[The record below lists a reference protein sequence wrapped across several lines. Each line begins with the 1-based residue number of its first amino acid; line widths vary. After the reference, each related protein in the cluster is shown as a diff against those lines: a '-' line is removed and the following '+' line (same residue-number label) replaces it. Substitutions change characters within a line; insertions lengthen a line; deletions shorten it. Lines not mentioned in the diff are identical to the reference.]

1 MTSVMPWH
9 GTQFSEV
16 LGRRDR
22 LPHALLLHGRKGI
35 GKLRFALALAHALLC
50 EHPTPEGSCGAC
62 ASCAWLQSGVH
73 PDFRRLE
80 PAVDSDSDDDTPRTK
95 ASTQIVIEQVRALSE
110 FLFVST
116 HRGGWRP
123 VIVHPAEALNPNA
136 ANALLK
142 NLEEPP
148 AHTLFILV
156 SHRLHQLLP
165 TIKSRCQLLPLPA
178 PRRDQATAWLA
189 EQGVE
194 DAELAAA
201 HTGHAPLLAMEL
213 QEQDYWAQRKR
224 FLGHLAAPQIDV
236 LTAAEQCNEAGIPAL
251 LEWLQKWTYD
261 VASRQLTGTVRY
273 NPDHEKTLS
282 RVAAGCSPV
291 RMLRFHRELV
301 RMQRHAQHPLNVR
314 LFLEQM
320 LFAYAEVASPRAAT
334 T

>member
-1 MTSVMPWH
+1 MTAVMPWH
-9 GTQFSEV
+9 RAAFADV
-16 LGRRDR
+16 LGRKEK
-22 LPHALLLHGRKGI
+22 LPHALLLHGRRGI
-35 GKLRFALALAHALLC
+35 GKLHFGLALAQAVLC
-50 EHPTPEGSCGAC
+50 EAPALGDSCGAC
-62 ASCAWLQSGVH
+62 ASCTWFQSGSH

-80 PAVDSDSDDDTPRTK
+80 PAEDSDPDDDGPRTK
-95 ASTQIVIEQVRALSE
+95 ASTQIVIEQVRALSD

-123 VIVHPAEALNPNA
+123 VLVHPAEALNPNA

-156 SHRLHQLLP
+156 THRLHQLLP

-178 PRRDQATAWLA
+178 PRAEDATAWLA
-189 EQGVE
+189 EQGID
-194 DAELAAA
+194 DAKLAAA

-213 QEQDYWAQRKR
+213 QGRDYWAQRKR

-236 LTAAEQCNEAGIPAL
+236 LTAAEQCNEAGIPLL

-261 VASRQLTGTVRY
+261 VASRQLTGVVRY
-273 NPDHEKTLS
+273 NPDQEKALA
-282 RVAAGCSPV
+282 RVAAACSAV

-314 LFLEQM
+314 LFLEQL
-320 LFAYAEVASPRAAT
+320 LFAYAEVASPRTAT
-334 T
+334 A